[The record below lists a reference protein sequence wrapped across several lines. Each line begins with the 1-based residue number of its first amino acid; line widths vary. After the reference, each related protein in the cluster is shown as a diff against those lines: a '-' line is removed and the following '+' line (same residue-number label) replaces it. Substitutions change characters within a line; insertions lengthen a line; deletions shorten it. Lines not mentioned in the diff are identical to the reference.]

1 MPYIFP
7 KRSLKGGDVL
17 DPQEL
22 NEDFI
27 ASADLYSGRLDQH
40 NFDATLSPA
49 VSKDA
54 FYETL
59 YAYKLV
65 EIDWGSATGFTD
77 RPYDTDAIASG
88 FGALAIP
95 NDGSWDTATFDA
107 GDYDTNNIVTVTA
120 GASVLWINVQLQYF
134 WRGWLADRDGHYFSG
149 PTTTGSGTARSA
161 PARVQFALRING
173 NIVNST
179 LTGKELPYDRAV
191 IPAITT
197 AQRNIAAFTASN
209 PGPGPQQDYCYDTTA
224 LAPEIYPVRLS
235 AVVPMPAGTHTV
247 EIVCRRLAI
256 TDVLSVYGADTS
268 TYRPP
273 EPNFVYVTNRQL
285 SATILPTYATATTTF
300 DSVSVESFE
309 AEDVISATSLGAD
322 RFDPVRDKYNAVM
335 PGALSRGSL
344 NHLQLPSMIGS
355 ATQQKTIERSVAPYF
370 ASSANKYPGWSSDDV
385 TTSTTGDGWRLIQD
399 SASDELKTG
408 SFTISEASLLIV
420 FANIQLVRMQQ
431 SKMKAVIDGLHVQNS
446 SSPAQWCAFRLGV
459 KEDSQPENMLKR
471 TEAAVNKFNL
481 AGDFSRGTDGTGLSG
496 PEAVAQVR
504 EAMNQAREQVN
515 IPLFAV
521 IDVDSGGEYPV
532 GTVFDYIGAYGAV
545 MNDIGDEYTTQN
557 SNISILHIK
566 KGS

>member
-7 KRSLKGGDVL
+7 KRTLKDGDVL

-40 NFDATLSPA
+40 NFDATIAPT

-54 FYETL
+54 FYRTL

-65 EIDWGSATGFTD
+65 EIDWGSATTSFTE
-77 RPYDTDAIASG
+77 RPYDTDALASS

-95 NDGSWDTATFDA
+95 NDGSWDSATFNA
-107 GDYDTNNIVTVTA
+107 GDYDSNNIVTVTS
-120 GASVLWINVQLQYF
+120 GSSVLWINAQLQYF
-134 WRGWLADRDGHYFSG
+134 WRGWGTKFEHDFSQ
-149 PTTTGSGTARSA
+149 PTTSGSGTTISA

-173 NIVNST
+173 NIVAST
-179 LTGKELPYDRAV
+179 ITGKELPYDRAV
-191 IPAITT
+191 IPTIAST
-197 AQRNIAAFTASN
+197 QRTISAFTLSSQD
-209 PGPGPQQDYCYDTTA
+209 PGPGPQQDYAFDTSA
-224 LAPEIYPVRLS
+224 LGPEIYPVRIS
-235 AVVPMPAGTHTV
+235 AVVPMPAGTNTV

-256 TDVLSVYGADTS
+256 TRDIDPYGESSAGKSD
-268 TYRPP
+268 
-273 EPNFVYVTNRQL
+273 FVYVTNRQV
-285 SATILPTYATATTTF
+285 SVTVLPTYATSTTTF
-300 DSVSVESFE
+300 DSVSVKSFE
-309 AEDVISATSLGAD
+309 AEDVISAASLGAE
-322 RFDPVRDKYNAVM
+322 RFDPIRDKYNAVA
-335 PGALSRGSL
+335 PGALSRGSF

-370 ASSANKYPGWSSDDV
+370 ASSANKYPGWSSDTV

-431 SKMKAVIDGLHVQNS
+431 ENVVTTTAGLDFSYNT
-446 SSPAQWCAFRLGV
+446 SPAQWCAFRLGV
-459 KEDSQPENMLKR
+459 KRNSQPEDMLIR

-481 AGDFSRGTDGTGLSG
+481 AGDFTATTIATSLS
-496 PEAVAQVR
+496 EADAIAQVR

-521 IDVDSGGEYPV
+521 IDVDTGGDYAI

-545 MNDIGDEYTTQN
+545 MNDVGYEYTTQN